1 MGVAMQL
8 DIDKEFTKLQRMTV
22 GDLRE
27 RFKEVWGEPT
37 NTRNK
42 PWLIKRIAWK
52 MQANIEGDISERA
65 RRRAIELARG
75 TEIRTTIPNSMKPS
89 AKSAG
94 NTVTGTVRSD
104 DDDRLPPAES
114 EIVRVYKG
122 ETILVRV
129 LASGFEY
136 DGEIYKSLSA
146 VAKKITGQHC
156 NGYHFFKLNKKDGSE

>member
-1 MGVAMQL
+1 
-8 DIDKEFTKLQRMTV
+8 
-22 GDLRE
+22 
-27 RFKEVWGEPT
+27 
-37 NTRNK
+37 
-42 PWLIKRIAWK
+42 

-65 RRRAIELARG
+65 RRRATELARG

-104 DDDRLPPAES
+104 DDHRLPPSES

-136 DGEIYKSLSA
+136 NGEIYKSLSA

-156 NGYHFFKLNKKDGSE
+156 NGYHFFKLNKKGSSQ

>member
-1 MGVAMQL
+1 
-8 DIDKEFTKLQRMTV
+8 
-22 GDLRE
+22 
-27 RFKEVWGEPT
+27 
-37 NTRNK
+37 
-42 PWLIKRIAWK
+42 

-65 RRRAIELARG
+65 RRRAVELARG
-75 TEIRTTIPNSMKPS
+75 TEIRTTVPKSMKQS
-89 AKSAG
+89 ANSAG

-104 DDDRLPPAES
+104 GNDRLPPAES
-114 EIVRVYKG
+114 EIVRAYKG

-156 NGYHFFKLNKKDGSE
+156 NGYHFFKLNKKGGSQ